1 MEHIIRMSCLF
12 CFLLHLLDTFSRS
25 YDLISHQSYPFILID
40 LECFCKFSRIS
51 FNGFFL
57 HIVIV
62 SICLSYQKHILP
74 TSTVHACSGTHSL
87 RHEASACR
95 RQWCGGA
102 EAAVRVPTQL
112 SAR

>member
-51 FNGFFL
+51 FNGFFF
-57 HIVIV
+57 
-62 SICLSYQKHILP
+62 IL
-74 TSTVHACSGTHSL
+74 
-87 RHEASACR
+87 
-95 RQWCGGA
+95 
-102 EAAVRVPTQL
+102 
-112 SAR
+112 